1 MKPGNNPIERHK
13 AEKDGLDILEE
24 IEELAALHGG
34 WETMD
39 PGDRERLKWIGTF
52 FRKPTPGRFMMR
64 VRITNGQATSSQF
77 RVLAEIARRLGNG
90 VLDFTTRQQI
100 QLRAIQIRD
109 VPQILQALRGVDLT
123 SLQTGLDNVR
133 NVICCPLAGL
143 TAAELFDASPAG
155 SEYVEMFLNNREFS
169 NLPRKFNVTI
179 TGCFENCTHSETQ
192 DLGMTPAVCWSDG
205 TAGFN
210 VMVGG
215 KMGSGGMTVAQ
226 PLDVFVEPR
235 EAAQLAAAITLLFR
249 DEGSRGQ
256 RTRNRLAFL
265 IQDWGID
272 RFRSCLEQRWGRPL
286 ESAQRDARTSD
297 QTDHLG
303 VHPQRLP
310 GLDSVG
316 LCVPTGRLSSEN
328 LEELARLADTYGK
341 GELRLTTGQ
350 NVILVNVAAAKTP
363 QLLSEPLLRKF
374 PADPDSFSRGLVTC
388 TGTDYCNLAL
398 IETKGIGKSL
408 AGNMAQRFP
417 QGIPATMYW
426 SGCPAGCGNHHAAD
440 IGFQGAKARVD
451 GEIVDAV
458 SIFVG
463 GRTGADPRP
472 GKKIMEL
479 VPVDMLGDVVP
490 VILRNLETLRNLPK
504 DGETEERIVMV
515 PAVTVNQDDWK
526 EGGINENGSRHHQAR

>member
-1 MKPGNNPIERHK
+1 MRPGNNPIERYK

-34 WETMD
+34 WETLD

-52 FRKPTPGRFMMR
+52 FRKPTPGQFMMP

-77 RVLAEIARRLGNG
+77 RVLADIARRLGNG
-90 VLDFTTRQQI
+90 VLDLTTRQQI

-123 SLQTGLDNVR
+123 SLQTGLDNIR
-133 NVICCPLAGL
+133 NVNCCPLAGL
-143 TAAELFDASPAG
+143 TGAELFDASPMG
-155 SEYVEMFLNNREFS
+155 SEYADMFLNNREFS

-179 TGCFENCTHSETQ
+179 TGCLENCTHSETQ
-192 DLGMTPAVCWSDG
+192 DLGLTPAVRWSDG
-205 TAGFN
+205 THGFN

-226 PLDVFVEPR
+226 PLDVFVEPS
-235 EAAQLAAAITLLFR
+235 EAARLAAEITLLYR
-249 DEGSRGQ
+249 DEGSREQ
-256 RTRNRLAFL
+256 RTKNRLAFL

-286 ESAQRDARTSD
+286 ESAQQNARTSV
-297 QTDHLG
+297 QTDHLS

-316 LCVPTGRLSSEN
+316 LCVPTGRLSSED
-328 LEELARLADTYGK
+328 LDGLARLADTYGN

-350 NVILVNVAAAKTP
+350 NVILINVARVKTP
-363 QLLSEPLLRKF
+363 ELLREPLLKEF
-374 PADPDSFSRGLVTC
+374 QPDGHPFFRGLVTC

-398 IETKGIGKSL
+398 IETKSIGRSL
-408 AGNMAQRFP
+408 AASMAKQFP
-417 QGIPATMYW
+417 LGVPANMYW

-451 GEIVDAV
+451 GKIVDAV

-463 GRTGADPRP
+463 GRTGTDPRP
-472 GKKIMEL
+472 GEKIMEL
-479 VPVDMLGDVVP
+479 VPVDVLGEVVP
-490 VILRNLETLRNLPK
+490 VILRNLETLRNLRR
-504 DGETEERIVMV
+504 DRETEERILMV
-515 PAVTVNQDDWK
+515 PAV
-526 EGGINENGSRHHQAR
+526 SAA